1 MFSGGASGILWAPSW
16 PGPSCC
22 NGRLSSSSWLF
33 PLFLH
38 HKKSPARTTSSTITP
53 AVGATISTMCAAQI
67 KEEPED
73 VIFQLINIS
82 WTWTSLEEK
91 EFLRSNW
98 APFHQLNDIIDVVR
112 ILWEQQSIIWWY
124 WVSGP
129 SHLFILYFLSST
141 FPLNHHSC
149 DKESTVWLSV
159 NLQCSSAARL
169 REVPET
175 QAFSQPHK
183 WSSSNF

>member
-1 MFSGGASGILWAPSW
+1 MLRGRATDGGLLSMFSGGASGILWAPSW

-38 HKKSPARTTSSTITP
+38 HKKSPARTTSIITP

-98 APFHQLNDIIDVVR
+98 APFHQL
-112 ILWEQQSIIWWY
+112 WWY
-124 WVSGP
+124 YWCCTNSVGATKHYLVVLSVRSITP
-129 SHLFILYFLSST
+129 IYSLFFILDFSS
-141 FPLNHHSC
+141 
-149 DKESTVWLSV
+149 
-159 NLQCSSAARL
+159 
-169 REVPET
+169 
-175 QAFSQPHK
+175 
-183 WSSSNF
+183 